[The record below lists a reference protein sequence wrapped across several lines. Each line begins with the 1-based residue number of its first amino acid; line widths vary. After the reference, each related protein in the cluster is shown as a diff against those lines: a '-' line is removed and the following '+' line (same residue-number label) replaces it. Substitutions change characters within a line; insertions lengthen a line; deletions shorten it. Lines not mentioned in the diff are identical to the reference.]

1 MSLRLRVAIAALVGL
16 TLLARSAPTVLAA
29 PSYADA
35 NNAYKEGKWDVA
47 VAQYEALVAA
57 GIVHPDLYYNLGNA
71 YFRCATESVEMKC
84 PGGIG
89 HAIFN
94 YERALRLQPDLRHA
108 RENLRLARE
117 TVATRWEDRL
127 KDAES
132 DPLWMKVVTFL
143 SIGKLTI
150 MFLVFDVLLFA
161 GLTVNRFLA
170 IGLTRTALRVTN
182 SFAAVGLLLS
192 TLLLAGHIYF
202 LEEKRM
208 GIVLPD
214 QLQMREG
221 TDPRSAERAQIHAGL
236 RVEII
241 DREPGWL
248 RVELANGHEGWV
260 PVDAIGE
267 L

>member
-1 MSLRLRVAIAALVGL
+1 MRSGKRLLVAAAVVVALSGL
-16 TLLARSAPTVLAA
+16 GAHRALAA
-29 PSYADA
+29 QSYADA
-35 NNAYKEGKWDVA
+35 NNAYKEGRWEAA
-47 VAQYEALVAA
+47 VSQYEALVTA
-57 GIVHPDLYYNLGNA
+57 GVVHPDLYYNLGNA
-71 YFRCATESVEMKC
+71 YFRCATETTETKC

-89 HAIFN
+89 HAIYN
-94 YERALRLQPDLRHA
+94 YERALRLQPDFRAA

-132 DPLWMKVVTFL
+132 DPLWITVVTFL
-143 SIGKLTI
+143 SISRLTI
-150 MFLVFDVLLFA
+150 MFLVFNVLLFA

-170 IGLTRTALRVTN
+170 TGFTRTALRVTN
-182 SFAAVGLLLS
+182 SFAAVGLFVAVV
-192 TLLLAGHIYF
+192 LLAGHIYY
-202 LEEKRM
+202 LEDKDM

-214 QLQMREG
+214 QVQMREG

-260 PVDAIGE
+260 PADTIGE

>member
-1 MSLRLRVAIAALVGL
+1 MTRHHAAAAMILVG
-16 TLLARSAPTVLAA
+16 VLAGAA
-29 PSYADA
+29 PRANAAQSYAEA
-35 NNAYKEGKWDVA
+35 NNAYKEGRWDVA
-47 VAQYEALVAA
+47 VSQYEALVAA
-57 GIVHPDLYYNLGNA
+57 GVVHPDLYYNLGNA
-71 YFRCATESVEMKC
+71 YFRCATESLEMKC

-89 HAIFN
+89 HAIYN
-94 YERALRLQPDLRHA
+94 YERALRLQPDFRQAL
-108 RENLRLARE
+108 ENLRLARE

-132 DPLWMKVVTFL
+132 DPLWITVVTFL
-143 SIGKLTI
+143 SIGRLTV
-150 MFLVFDVLLFA
+150 MFLVFNLLLFA

-170 IGLTRTALRVTN
+170 TGFTRTALRVTN
-182 SFAAVGLLLS
+182 SFAAVGLVLS
-192 TLLLAGHIYF
+192 TLLLAGHIYY

>member
-1 MSLRLRVAIAALVGL
+1 LALLLVALGV
-16 TLLARSAPTVLAA
+16 SAERATAGGT
-29 PSYADA
+29 SYADA
-35 NNAYKEGKWDVA
+35 NDAYKAGKWDVA
-47 VAQYEALVAA
+47 VSQYEALVDA

-71 YFRCATESVEMKC
+71 YFRCATESSEMKC

-89 HAIFN
+89 HAIYN
-94 YERALRLQPDLRHA
+94 YERALRLQPDFRHA

-127 KDAES
+127 EDAES
-132 DPLWMKVVTFL
+132 DPLWMTVVTFL
-143 SIGKLTI
+143 SIGQLTI
-150 MFLVFDVLLFA
+150 MFLIFDVLLFA
-161 GLTVNRFLA
+161 GLTVNRFMA
-170 IGLTRTALRVTN
+170 TGFVRTALRVTN
-182 SFAAVGLLLS
+182 SFAAIGLLLAAV
-192 TLLLAGHIYF
+192 LLAGHIYF

-236 RVEII
+236 RVEILGQ
-241 DREPGWL
+241 EQGWL
-248 RVELANGHEGWV
+248 RVQLANGHEGWV
-260 PVDAIGE
+260 PDDAVGE

>member
-1 MSLRLRVAIAALVGL
+1 MTARVRAAMAVCVAAGVLACCTSLA
-16 TLLARSAPTVLAA
+16 LAA

-35 NNAYKEGKWDVA
+35 NNAYKEGRWDDA
-47 VAQYEALVAA
+47 VRQYEALVTA
-57 GIVHPDLYYNLGNA
+57 GVVNPDLYYNLGNA
-71 YFRCATESVEMKC
+71 YFRCATEKTARKC

-89 HAIFN
+89 NAIYN
-94 YERALRLQPDLRHA
+94 YERALRLQPDFRYA

-132 DPLWMKVVTFL
+132 DPLWMTVVTFL
-143 SIGKLTI
+143 SIGRLSI
-150 MFLVFDVLLFA
+150 MFLVFDVLLFV

-170 IGLTRTALRVTN
+170 TGFTRTAFRVTN
-182 SFAAVGLLLS
+182 AFAGVGLVLS
-192 TLLLAGHIYF
+192 AILLAGHIYF
-202 LEEKRM
+202 LEEKDF

-236 RVEII
+236 RVEIL

-260 PVDAIGE
+260 PSDTIGE